1 MSPRQRSGSRQCVY
15 LFEISSVPTG
25 RSRGSRFR
33 CSSCMARSIP
43 RYPLPLASGCLRW
56 RTSQNGLSALPEA
69 AITIWTTSAPLKSR
83 EISST
88 LRGGD
93 GCHKGRIFRART
105 RWGLDRMSAHGP
117 MPRSAWMFPALAVLL
132 FAVATGLGL
141 DFTPS
146 VGGLLFAVVLLAI
159 LFGTVFAAVHHAEVI
174 AERIGEPYGT
184 LLLTLAVTIIE
195 VALIATIMLGD
206 KPQPAL
212 ARDTVF
218 AVVMIVCNGLV
229 GLCIFIGGLRY
240 REQDFQVSGANLYL
254 SVLFVLATITLIMPN
269 YTLTAPGPIYSAAQ
283 LGFVDLVTLMLYGV
297 FLYTQTIRHSDYF
310 IKGGVGAATETSS
323 LSNRMLALSIA
334 LLLISL
340 LAVALLAKKFSLVV
354 DVVTAMIGA
363 PPAFAGVL
371 VALLILLPE
380 GVTAIAA
387 ARNNDLQK
395 SINLALGSSLAT
407 IGLTIPAV
415 GVATYALDKERVLG
429 LNGQGMVLL
438 LLTFVLSMLTFGTGR
453 TNILFGLVH
462 MVVFAVFVFMVF
474 VP

>member
-1 MSPRQRSGSRQCVY
+1 
-15 LFEISSVPTG
+15 
-25 RSRGSRFR
+25 
-33 CSSCMARSIP
+33 
-43 RYPLPLASGCLRW
+43 
-56 RTSQNGLSALPEA
+56 
-69 AITIWTTSAPLKSR
+69 
-83 EISST
+83 
-88 LRGGD
+88 
-93 GCHKGRIFRART
+93 
-105 RWGLDRMSAHGP
+105 MSAHGP
-117 MPRSAWMFPALAVLL
+117 MPRSAWMFPALAMLL

-141 DFTPS
+141 NFTPS
-146 VGGLLFAVVLLAI
+146 LGGLVFAVALLAI

-269 YTLTAPGPIYSAAQ
+269 YTLTAPGPVYSAAQ

-310 IKGGVGAATETSS
+310 IKGGAGSAAETSS
-323 LSNRMLALSIA
+323 LSNRMLALSFA
-334 LLLISL
+334 LLLVSL
-340 LAVALLAKKFSLVV
+340 LAVVLLAKKFSLVV

-380 GVTAIAA
+380 GVSAIAA

-415 GVATYALDKERVLG
+415 GVATYVLDKELVLG
-429 LNGQGMVLL
+429 LSNQGMVLL
-438 LLTFVLSMLTFGTGR
+438 LLTFFLSMLTFGTGR